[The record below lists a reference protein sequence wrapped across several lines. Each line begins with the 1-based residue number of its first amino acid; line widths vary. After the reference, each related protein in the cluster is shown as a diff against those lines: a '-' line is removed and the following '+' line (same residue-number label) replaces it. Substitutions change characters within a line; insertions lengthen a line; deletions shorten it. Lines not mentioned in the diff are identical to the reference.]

1 MAHHERKAGRK
12 VQAVQTSCDVLDALQ
27 ELDGAG
33 VTELA
38 EYLDVSKATVHGHL
52 ATLYDNEYV
61 VKSDGE
67 YRLSLRFVDFG
78 THAKQ
83 SVDVYEVAGEE
94 VDRLADE
101 TGEVAQLM
109 VEEHGRGVYLHKSV
123 GENGVQTASYVGDRR
138 YLHCTALGKAMLA
151 HLPETRVDEI
161 LDRHG
166 MPRKT
171 ENTTTDRDALK
182 DELESVRDR
191 GVAFDS
197 GEIFKGLRCV
207 AAPVTGHDG
216 ALYGAISV
224 SGPTS
229 RMKGPRFEEEIPE
242 TVLGAANVIQI
253 NAAQS

>member
-1 MAHHERKAGRK
+1 MTRNRSVGRK
-12 VQAVQTSCDVLDALQ
+12 VQAVQTSCDVLDALR
-27 ELDGAG
+27 ELGEAG

-38 EYLDVSKATVHGHL
+38 DHLGLSKATVHGHL
-52 ATLYDNEYV
+52 TTLYDNEYV
-61 VKSDGE
+61 VKSDGK

-78 THAKQ
+78 THAKR

-94 VDRLADE
+94 VDRLAAK

-109 VEEHGRGVYLHKSV
+109 VEEHGRGVYLHKTV
-123 GENGVQTASYVGDRR
+123 GENGVQTASYVGGRR

-151 HLPETRVDEI
+151 HLPESRVDEI

-171 ENTTTDRDALK
+171 ENTTTDREELK
-182 DELESVRDR
+182 AELATVRER

-197 GEIFKGLRCV
+197 GEIFQGLRCV

-216 ALYGAISV
+216 ELYGAISV

-229 RMKGPRFEEEIPE
+229 RMKGRRFEEEIPE

-253 NAAQS
+253 NAAQT